1 MTDTLKQTPEQ
12 LKLLNEIVNY
22 ITTIINKNII
32 LLRQK
37 EVIQWLIG
45 DLSFLPGIEE
55 QKSKSKNGKAR
66 KILEDNWG
74 KKVLKLKRPDLKLDG
89 QWTNKFGEHLLEEI
103 YEIQNIKFK
112 KPMNKNNH
120 QPDLEVDECVLEAKA
135 ETYFTEGTAGEKIL
149 GVPFKYRNI
158 PELYKKPLK
167 IYCLGGAEKS
177 CREQYGILD
186 GPKMDKEAK
195 EMLDFWKKKKIE
207 YIGMSDALKDLIK
220 KKEETNTK
228 EKEGKTDKKDKTDKT
243 DKTDKKEKKEKTD
256 KTDKKEK
263 EDDEDKETDLLTN
276 IMKTIEIK

>member
-22 ITTIINKNII
+22 ITTVVNKNII

-74 KKVLKLKRPDLKLDG
+74 KKALKLKRPDLKLDG

-112 KPMNKNNH
+112 KPINKNNH

-149 GVPFKYRNI
+149 GVPFKYRNV

-195 EMLDFWKKKKIE
+195 EMLEFWKKKKIE
-207 YIGMSDALKDLIK
+207 YIGMSDALKNLIK
-220 KKEETNTK
+220 KKEETDK
-228 EKEGKTDKKDKTDKT
+228 EAAVKEEADKEEADKEEFD
-243 DKTDKKEKKEKTD
+243 
-256 KTDKKEK
+256 K
-263 EDDEDKETDLLTN
+263 EDAVKEEANKEEEEKDDKETDLLTN
-276 IMKTIEIK
+276 IMKNIEIK

>member
-1 MTDTLKQTPEQ
+1 MSVALEQTPIQ
-12 LKLLNEIVNY
+12 LKLLNEIIEY
-22 ITTIINKNII
+22 ISNVVNKNII

-74 KKVLKLKRPDLKLDG
+74 KKALKLKRPDLKLDG

-112 KPMNKNNH
+112 KPINKNNH

-149 GVPFKYRNI
+149 GVPFKYRNV

-177 CREQYGILD
+177 CREQYGILE

-207 YIGMSDALKDLIK
+207 YIGMSDALKNLIK
-220 KKEETNTK
+220 NN
-228 EKEGKTDKKDKTDKT
+228 
-243 DKTDKKEKKEKTD
+243 KEKKEEKESD
-256 KTDKKEK
+256 VEEK
-263 EDDEDKETDLLTN
+263 EDEETEALTKT
-276 IMKTIEIK
+276 MKNIEIK

>member
-1 MTDTLKQTPEQ
+1 MSVALEQTPIQ
-12 LKLLNEIVNY
+12 LKLLNEIVEY
-22 ITTIINKNII
+22 ISNVVNKNII

-74 KKVLKLKRPDLKLDG
+74 KKALKLKRPDLKLDG

-103 YEIQNIKFK
+103 YEIQNLKFY
-112 KPMNKNNH
+112 KPVNKNNH
-120 QPDLEVDECVLEAKA
+120 QPDLEVDEYMLEAKA

-149 GVPFKYRNI
+149 GVPFKYRNV

-177 CREQYGILD
+177 CKEQYGILD

-195 EMLDFWKKKKIE
+195 EILDFWKKKKIE
-207 YIGMSDALKDLIK
+207 YIGMSDALKNLIK
-220 KKEETNTK
+220 NKEAKESDVEET
-228 EKEGKTDKKDKTDKT
+228 ED
-243 DKTDKKEKKEKTD
+243 
-256 KTDKKEK
+256 KEK
-263 EDDEDKETDLLTN
+263 EDKETESLTN
-276 IMKTIEIK
+276 IMKNIEIK